1 MMDAG
6 AVNQSRGGIRSLP
19 ADKKKFNK
27 LVRKVTVMP
36 QRLDG
41 QLPNE
46 PVFES
51 ATDLHPGLLK
61 AKPKLYMLKDY
72 FAYTDRDLE
81 YCASKVGASE
91 PIKLLSKTGLEK
103 FRRVVEIF
111 RGLGLVTSNTNPD
124 RDAIRCG
131 LYHSRFLYDFMTDS
145 TVLKYFSR
153 VAGIELIPLPIHWS
167 QIQINLIPAY
177 NPDAQEP
184 GFGTHVDSTNFACIL
199 SLTRDRNME
208 GGALQ
213 HALMNRKQF
222 FGLTETEDNI
232 ANAEM
237 HMVLPD
243 EELMTTY
250 FIEEGSA
257 VFQQGVLVPHQVE
270 NVRKVEGT
278 RDTVAFTFHPANP
291 MVRRLDFFSTAS
303 TWSSRDMQADIGKL
317 LVDLAGK
324 RIDTLNDALELAR
337 NLSGTAHAIRP
348 EQVRELQEGLHNS
361 GELGRVAEQFL
372 IDLANG
378 VEGISCPNDTL
389 ETPSVFDISYKG

>member
-1 MMDAG
+1 
-6 AVNQSRGGIRSLP
+6 
-19 ADKKKFNK
+19 
-27 LVRKVTVMP
+27 MP
-36 QRLDG
+36 QRLDS

-46 PVFES
+46 PAFES
-51 ATDLHPGLLK
+51 ATDLHTDLLK
-61 AKPKLYMLKDY
+61 ANPKLYKLEGY
-72 FAYTDRDLE
+72 FNYTVGQLE
-81 YCASKVGASE
+81 HCASKTGVSE
-91 PIKLLSKTGLEK
+91 PVRLLSKTGLEK
-103 FRRVVEIF
+103 FRKVVEIF

-145 TVLKYFSR
+145 TVLKFFSR

-177 NPDAQEP
+177 NPEAQEP

-199 SLTRDRNME
+199 SLTRDQNMA

-213 HALMNRKQF
+213 HALMNREQF
-222 FGLTETEDNI
+222 FGLTETDDNI

-237 HMVLPD
+237 HMILPD
-243 EELMTTY
+243 EDLMTTY
-250 FIEEGSA
+250 FTEEGSA

-303 TWSSRDMQADIGKL
+303 TWSSRDMQEDIGKL
-317 LVDLAGK
+317 LVDLSGK
-324 RIDTLNDALELAR
+324 RLDTLNDALDLAN
-337 NLSGTAHAIRP
+337 NLSGTAHAIRS
-348 EQVRELQEGLHNS
+348 EQVRELQAGLHNS
-361 GELGRVAEQFL
+361 RGLKRVAEQFL
-372 IDLANG
+372 TDLANG
-378 VEGISCPNDTL
+378 VEGISCPNDTF

>member
-1 MMDAG
+1 M
-6 AVNQSRGGIRSLP
+6 
-19 ADKKKFNK
+19 
-27 LVRKVTVMP
+27 
-36 QRLDG
+36 
-41 QLPNE
+41 
-46 PVFES
+46 
-51 ATDLHPGLLK
+51 
-61 AKPKLYMLKDY
+61 
-72 FAYTDRDLE
+72 
-81 YCASKVGASE
+81 
-91 PIKLLSKTGLEK
+91 SKTGLEK

-199 SLTRDRNME
+199 CLTRDRNME

-270 NVRKVEGT
+270 NVQKSGR
-278 RDTVAFTFHPANP
+278 HPGH
-291 MVRRLDFFSTAS
+291 RRLHISPGKPHGTPARFFLHRFHL
-303 TWSSRDMQADIGKL
+303 SSRDMQADIGKL
-317 LVDLAGK
+317 LVD
-324 RIDTLNDALELAR
+324 
-337 NLSGTAHAIRP
+337 SP
-348 EQVRELQEGLHNS
+348 ERES
-361 GELGRVAEQFL
+361 
-372 IDLANG
+372 I
-378 VEGISCPNDTL
+378 P
-389 ETPSVFDISYKG
+389 